1 MKHLPGILFLLAMPC
16 SVFLFIKV
24 SDKTGSD
31 ILALVSAVA
40 LSVIVGLLVAFVMN
54 RKSSDKE

>member
-40 LSVIVGLLVAFVMN
+40 LYVLVGLRRATASCAF
-54 RKSSDKE
+54 S